1 MNEHLN
7 VSIVEA
13 KNKLSK
19 IVNQVV
25 FGKKRIIL
33 NSHGQP
39 KAAMISLDELKRFEE
54 MEKAFFP
61 SQNVRLKAL
70 DKATRLRKQIYYRKK
85 GNLPDSSEVL
95 YQIRE
100 ERVNE
105 L

>member
-1 MNEHLN
+1 MNEHIN

-19 IVNQVV
+19 IINKVV
-25 FGKKRIIL
+25 FAKKRIII

-39 KAAMISLDELKRFEE
+39 KAAMISFDELKKFEE

-61 SQNVRLKAL
+61 SQNVRLMAL
-70 DKATRLRKQIYYRKK
+70 DKAARLRKQIYNRKK
-85 GNLPDSSEVL
+85 ANVHDSSIDL
-95 YQIRE
+95 QQIRE